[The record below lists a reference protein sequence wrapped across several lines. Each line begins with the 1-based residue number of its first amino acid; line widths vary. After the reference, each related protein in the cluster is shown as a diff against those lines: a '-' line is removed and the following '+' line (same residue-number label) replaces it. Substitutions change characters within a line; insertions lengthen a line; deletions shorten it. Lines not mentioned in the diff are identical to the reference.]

1 MRERRDWRRHPKSA
15 CSKESSKAV
24 SCSPK
29 QWETHF
35 TVTVSHLLRRCVQ
48 LCHFATALLFHSRG
62 SGDDHSNPAHSTI
75 VLLFSIYL
83 GCVAL
88 GILLIVVGLPHQ
100 PVLAQTVDLVP
111 GNSIASTLKLVL
123 QPKMWLLL
131 PYLLSSGLMYG
142 FITDEFTKNI
152 VKPSLGEDNLG
163 FVSSCTNSTQIE
175 SLF

>member
-1 MRERRDWRRHPKSA
+1 M
-15 CSKESSKAV
+15 
-24 SCSPK
+24 
-29 QWETHF
+29 
-35 TVTVSHLLRRCVQ
+35 
-48 LCHFATALLFHSRG
+48 CHFAPALLFHSRG
-62 SGDDHSNPAHSTI
+62 SGNDPAHSTI

-100 PVLAQTVDLVP
+100 PVLAETVDLVP
-111 GNSIASTLKLVL
+111 DKSIGSTLKLVR

-163 FVSSCTNSTQIE
+163 FVSFCSNSIQIE